1 MTPERFQQIEELYH
15 TTVTEMRP
23 GMCLGPYRIE
33 RKLGE
38 GGMKEVFLV
47 H

>member
-23 GMCLGPYRIE
+23 GEQFSARFE
-33 RKLGE
+33 REAALR
-38 GGMKEVFLV
+38 LR